1 MSRLTIG
8 IVVIVVAAL
17 CRPTWAGAESTNQAP
32 PQLSLAVDLL
42 DGSHLIGTPGIES
55 VPVRTPYAKINVPL
69 RQIVTLQ
76 MGEDHETAIVDLQNG
91 DKIRGVIDLAPLQLE
106 TVFGNVTVGIQH
118 LRELRVIMSTG
129 ALPAGEGALAFGG
142 VNWTP
147 WRTMFEVQ
155 GDKLVSLPKARPGFN
170 YGHGGHGRGATLMTN
185 IGSDAW
191 KNYSVEFEFGM
202 RGVDPA
208 FNPYGLP
215 QDHRAGYIMFH
226 VADAKESWNES
237 GKSAYTL
244 SLGADGSW
252 GLGCS
257 YDSYCHQAS
266 GWGNPQKAAARSL
279 AKGEGLTLDPQAGN
293 TFRIDVLGT
302 RIRVWV
308 DGEKIADV
316 SDAEMGASS
325 GGQTLD
331 HGGIGFQT
339 PWECMI
345 WIRNFSAKQL

>member
-1 MSRLTIG
+1 VKSITIG
-8 IVVIVVAAL
+8 IVAL
-17 CRPTWAGAESTNQAP
+17 IAVTLCGRTWGETESTNQAP
-32 PQLSLAVDLL
+32 PQLRLAVDLI
-42 DGSHLIGTPGIES
+42 DGSHLIGTPSIES
-55 VPVRTPYAKINVPL
+55 VSLHTPYANMNIPL
-69 RQIVTLQ
+69 RQIVTLK
-76 MGEDHETAIVDLQNG
+76 MNEDHETALVDLQNG
-91 DKIRGVIDLAPLQLE
+91 DRIRAVIDLAPLQLG
-106 TVFGNVTVGIQH
+106 TLFGNVTVGIQH
-118 LRELRVIMSTG
+118 LKDLRVITGGG
-129 ALPAGEGALAFGG
+129 ALPAGEGTLAFGG

-170 YGHGGHGRGATLMTN
+170 YGHGGHGRGATLMSN

-191 KNYSVEFEFGM
+191 KNYSVEFEFCM

-208 FNPYGLP
+208 FNPYSLP
-215 QDHRAGYIMFH
+215 LNHRAGYITFH

-244 SLGADGSW
+244 SLSDKGSW
-252 GLGCS
+252 SLGCH

-266 GWGNPQKAAARSL
+266 GWGNPQQVATRSL
-279 AKGEGLTLDPQAGN
+279 AKGTGLTLDPQEGN
-293 TFRIDVLGT
+293 RFRVDILGN

-308 DGEKIADV
+308 DGKQIADV
-316 SDAEMGASS
+316 SDEKMGASI

-331 HGGIGFQT
+331 HGGVGFQT

-345 WIRNFSAKQL
+345 WIRNFSARPL